1 MVALG
6 IRGKDA
12 NAVAVPLAHGWDV
25 NRAAESPPPSAGID
39 RCKMVSTLP
48 SLISSF
54 VMMFVG
60 AIVGRKIKYR
70 TVLILAMLCLL
81 TGGMLPIVWNSTFY
95 CILGAR
101 AIFGLGMGFIGC
113 RNALV
118 IASFPENKRSK
129 FLGLGVF
136 VGNSCGVLLQII
148 AGWLADIGLRQSFLV
163 YAIALLPLLLVLFC
177 LKEPEGAKLAAK
189 VQDTHEKVQIKPRVW
204 LYIAILFVWCTLG
217 YRYAAR
223 DHIPLHWHS
232 ELQFTWVFEGALS
245 YTVGTEH
252 LTLSKEHVLLVN
264 AGRLHGS
271 EMVQSDTKT
280 LCINF
285 TPEIFPVALLRRDI
299 LPLLEK
305 PAFSYAVL
313 PVRPQWLEILNGCC
327 AKEEAPDCF
336 AVYELLTQL
345 LRALTREFHGMAG
358 RKDGQGQRFQT
369 ALNYLHTHYNQPLSA
384 KELALAAAVN
394 RTELGMLFKKYA
406 GMTPAH
412 YRNQYRLYMA
422 KRMIVG
428 TDRPITEICAETGYN

>member
-1 MVALG
+1 MA
-6 IRGKDA
+6 
-12 NAVAVPLAHGWDV
+12 
-25 NRAAESPPPSAGID
+25 
-39 RCKMVSTLP
+39 
-48 SLISSF
+48 
-54 VMMFVG
+54 
-60 AIVGRKIKYR
+60 
-70 TVLILAMLCLL
+70 
-81 TGGMLPIVWNSTFY
+81 
-95 CILGAR
+95 
-101 AIFGLGMGFIGC
+101 
-113 RNALV
+113 
-118 IASFPENKRSK
+118 ASFPK
-129 FLGLGVF
+129 
-136 VGNSCGVLLQII
+136 C
-148 AGWLADIGLRQSFLV
+148 
-163 YAIALLPLLLVLFC
+163 
-177 LKEPEGAKLAAK
+177 EG
-189 VQDTHEKVQIKPRVW
+189 
-204 LYIAILFVWCTLG
+204 TLG
-217 YRYAAR
+217 EFYLTVDNEQRERIAPIFDDFPLAIYTQRYRYAAR

-271 EMVQSDTKT
+271 EMAQSDTKT

-285 TPEIFPVALLRRDI
+285 APEIFPVALLRRDI

-327 AKEEAPDCF
+327 AKEKAPDCF

-345 LRALTREFHGMAG
+345 MRALTREFHGMAG
-358 RKDGQGQRFQT
+358 REDGQGQRFQT

-394 RTELGMLFKKYA
+394 RTELGMLFKKYT

-428 TDRPITEICAETGYN
+428 TDRPITEICAETGYNQLSHFIEQFRLRYGLSPLQYRKRYGEEENGK